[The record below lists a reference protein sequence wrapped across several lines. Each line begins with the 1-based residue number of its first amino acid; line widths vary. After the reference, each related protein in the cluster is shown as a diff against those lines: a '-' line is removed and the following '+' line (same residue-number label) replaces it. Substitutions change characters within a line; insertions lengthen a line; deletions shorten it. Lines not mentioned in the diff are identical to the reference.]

1 MRVLIVSP
9 DPHERQR
16 AASALDLEA
25 DIEVVEAA
33 GGAHAGE
40 LLRTTG
46 FDVIV
51 IDGDLQPKGGFSWLY
66 ELRAQAQMQGIH
78 RPPAVVMTARPQDG
92 FLADWSGAEAVVR
105 KPVDGFRVRD
115 VVVELGRPSADEV
128 SDAPAARG

>member
-25 DIEVVEAA
+25 DVEVVEVE
-33 GGAHAGE
+33 GGSRAGE

-46 FDVIV
+46 VDVIV

-66 ELRAQAQMQGIH
+66 ELRADAQLHGTR
-78 RPPAVVMTARPQDG
+78 RPPAVVMTARAQDG
-92 FLADWSGAEAVVR
+92 FLADWSGAEAVVA

-115 VVVELGRPSADEV
+115 LVVELGRPPADEV
-128 SDAPAARG
+128 SDVPAARG

>member
-1 MRVLIVSP
+1 MRVLIVSA

-16 AASALDLEA
+16 AVSALDLEA
-25 DIEVVEAA
+25 DVQVVEVA
-33 GGAHAGE
+33 GDRQAGE

-66 ELRAQAQMQGIH
+66 ELQAQAEMAGTR
-78 RPPAVVMTARPQDG
+78 RPPAVVMTARSQDG
-92 FLADWSGAEAVVR
+92 FLADWSGAEAVMR
-105 KPVDGFRVRD
+105 KPVDGFRMRD
-115 VVVELGRPSADEV
+115 IVLELGSSPAGDV

>member
-25 DIEVVEAA
+25 DVEVVEAA
-33 GGAHAGE
+33 GGRQAGE
-40 LLRTTG
+40 LLRSIG
-46 FDVIV
+46 VDVIV

-66 ELRAQAQMQGIH
+66 ELRADAQLH
-78 RPPAVVMTARPQDG
+78 DTVRPPAVVMTARPQDR
-92 FLADWSGAEAVVR
+92 FLADWAGAEAVVG

-115 VVVELGRPSADEV
+115 VVLRLGRPPADEV
-128 SDAPAARG
+128 SDVPAARG